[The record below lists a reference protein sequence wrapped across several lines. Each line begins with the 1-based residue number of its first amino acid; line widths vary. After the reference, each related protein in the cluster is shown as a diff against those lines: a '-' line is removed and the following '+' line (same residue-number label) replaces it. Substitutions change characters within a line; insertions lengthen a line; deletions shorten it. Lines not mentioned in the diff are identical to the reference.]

1 MVVKSDAN
9 VPNTDW
15 LERYYNATNYSSGT
29 TILDEVTATHRDATI
44 NGTVPLDTSDG
55 IKSWSFTGN
64 ASNFILGDDI
74 IDGISSTTSG
84 DWVHSMSIW
93 FKTTSMA
100 DHQNIVMILPSANLD
115 GSTLATGSASAFF
128 LRRKALADGVDGRR
142 RLQIVHWGQD
152 VRLDY
157 TFSENEWYNVT
168 YTYSG
173 GGTTSA
179 TERVYVNGLYVPFIE
194 STRTAATNGDNLNV
208 NSSSRVV
215 LGKRYYTSSPYPFH
229 GNIANFRIFKRALS
243 SYEAWQ
249 LYAYQKEYFGHGDLS
264 MTLNAGQLGIGTSKP
279 RAALD
284 VRGNVQ
290 VRGDIHGGCPIYFA
304 AYNTNGTTAGNTV
317 IWNELWM
324 SRGGGYDTGTGIF
337 TVPLA
342 GIYKFYYT
350 LRQSGAAGTALYA
363 RIQLNG
369 SDLSVQYGAIYLQ
382 TTRDQA
388 GSTVLLKLN
397 AGDKISVKVYN
408 YDMASGYSSFIG
420 EYFSS
425 L

>member
-1 MVVKSDAN
+1 M
-9 VPNTDW
+9 
-15 LERYYNATNYSSGT
+15 
-29 TILDEVTATHRDATI
+29 
-44 NGTVPLDTSDG
+44 
-55 IKSWSFTGN
+55 
-64 ASNFILGDDI
+64 
-74 IDGISSTTSG
+74 
-84 DWVHSMSIW
+84 
-93 FKTTSMA
+93 
-100 DHQNIVMILPSANLD
+100 
-115 GSTLATGSASAFF
+115 
-128 LRRKALADGVDGRR
+128 
-142 RLQIVHWGQD
+142 
-152 VRLDY
+152 
-157 TFSENEWYNVT
+157 
-168 YTYSG
+168 
-173 GGTTSA
+173 
-179 TERVYVNGLYVPFIE
+179 
-194 STRTAATNGDNLNV
+194 
-208 NSSSRVV
+208 
-215 LGKRYYTSSPYPFH
+215 
-229 GNIANFRIFKRALS
+229 
-243 SYEAWQ
+243 
-249 LYAYQKEYFGHGDLS
+249 
-264 MTLNAGQLGIGTSKP
+264 
-279 RAALD
+279 D